1 MISELKIFW
10 DMRSYTFY
18 IKLISLFQV
27 KRARGK
33 GGLAG
38 PDGSKSV
45 FGQLAAK
52 QAVFNADSLML
63 PHRVWKVK
71 FVGKSHTFICS
82 PLKSRRVN

>member
-1 MISELKIFW
+1 M
-10 DMRSYTFY
+10 
-18 IKLISLFQV
+18 

-52 QAVFNADSLML
+52 QTVFNADSLML

-71 FVGKSHTFICS
+71 FVGKLT
-82 PLKSRRVN
+82 SRFNVQNGSKKLVINEYRPGLIKLCIKAV